1 MTSLQAIA
9 EDIWLQIGGGN
20 DEARTQ
26 LEQVEQAATIEYAWQ
41 MLQMAWRDK
50 RENGEYTVPSYLSR
64 EVELKVVNNEA
75 DISKLNILKG
85 FPSEMWLQQIG
96 DVSGCTYTKTTVNQA
111 QLMADDDSMPDDS
124 RTYLVIGEKI
134 RFPRGTH
141 SDKLPMI
148 YANDGSDLDGKE
160 TFVDDAIAALVSE
173 RLLQKYLGKVVPEDV
188 TNNSTANG

>member
-26 LEQVEQAATIEYAWQ
+26 LEQVEQAAIIEYAWQ

-50 RENGEYTVPSYLSR
+50 RENGEYIVPSYLSR
-64 EVELKVVNNEA
+64 EVELKVVNNES

-85 FPSEMWLQQIG
+85 LPSEMWLQQIG
-96 DVSGCTYTKTTVNQA
+96 DISGCTYTKTTINQS

-124 RTYLVIGEKI
+124 RTYFVIGEKI
-134 RFPRGTH
+134 RFPKGTH
-141 SDKLPMI
+141 SDKLLMI

-160 TFVDDAIAALVSE
+160 TFVDDAIGALVSE
-173 RLLQKYLGKVVPEDV
+173 RLMAKYFGKVAVEDV
-188 TNNSTANG
+188 TNNSNSNG

>member
-26 LEQVEQAATIEYAWQ
+26 LEQVEQAAIVEYAWQ

-50 RENGEYTVPSYLSR
+50 RENGEYIVPSYLSR

-85 FPSEMWLQQIG
+85 LPSEMWLQQIG
-96 DVSGCTYTKTTVNQA
+96 DILGCTYTKTTINQS

-124 RTYLVIGEKI
+124 RTYFVIGEKI
-134 RFPRGTH
+134 RFPKGTH

-160 TFVDDAIAALVSE
+160 TFVDDAIGALVSE
-173 RLLQKYLGKVVPEDV
+173 RLMAKYFGKVAQEDV
-188 TNNSTANG
+188 TNNSNGNG